1 MLNTLIVIRQCLLK
15 LLIKAIK
22 KYTKILE
29 RVSSLMN
36 TELDSKPVYGDNDKY
51 VKTKIKTYGNKVNTS
66 FQGKNVLKENA
77 SYKCSSLIMLDS
89 VIRANNFRR
98 L

>member
-15 LLIKAIK
+15 LLIKVIK

-36 TELDSKPVYGDNDKY
+36 TELDSKLN
-51 VKTKIKTYGNKVNTS
+51 KIGLNRA
-66 FQGKNVLKENA
+66 G
-77 SYKCSSLIMLDS
+77 SYIDS
-89 VIRANNFRR
+89 PEW
-98 L
+98 